1 MLYGHTAA
9 VAEKMPVDRG
19 AVLRLQ

>member
-9 VAEKMPVDRG
+9 VAEKTPVDRG